1 LWLRER
7 VAQRDGNRCWF
18 CATAATGTA
27 SLFSRALGG
36 HASEDNTVCACSAC
50 TQRFNDLDPI
60 VDHWRNPSLPWSPA
74 KAAQRIRAL
83 SESLQHGLP
92 SSLAGSPRAAQA
104 SLEKLRWGQ
113 PRVACA
119 VFHGEATTLL
129 MPVSK
134 PEASWSVLARI
145 ARAAGAVNEAT
156 RPEVLVIASV
166 QWEPLAFSLI
176 EAGALL
182 RRVSVS
188 GFTEREATQVDGVR
202 NPRVGFQWHQLFHGA
217 RAVARA
223 AKGG

>member
-1 LWLRER
+1 LRDR

-18 CATAATGTA
+18 CGTTATGTA

-50 TQRFNDLDPI
+50 TQRFNDLDPML
-60 VDHWRNPSLPWSPA
+60 DAWRNPSIKWKEA
-74 KAAQRIRAL
+74 KAAQRLRAL
-83 SESLQHGLP
+83 AESLQHGLP
-92 SSLAGSPRAAQA
+92 PALAGSPRMAQA

-119 VFHGEATTLL
+119 VFYGEDTTLL

-145 ARAAGAVNEAT
+145 ARTAGACAEAT
-156 RPEVLVIASV
+156 RSEVLVIDSV

-188 GFTEREATQVDGVR
+188 GFSEREATPVDGVR
-202 NPRVGFQWHQLFHGA
+202 NPRVGFLWDQLFHGS